1 MNQKKKGRTM
11 ATDEERREEY
21 RRNAMDEK
29 GCEECNGLGYL
40 TVDSGGGGPAYACPD
55 CEGEG

>member
-29 GCEECNGLGYL
+29 CEECNGLGYL

>member
-1 MNQKKKGRTM
+1 M